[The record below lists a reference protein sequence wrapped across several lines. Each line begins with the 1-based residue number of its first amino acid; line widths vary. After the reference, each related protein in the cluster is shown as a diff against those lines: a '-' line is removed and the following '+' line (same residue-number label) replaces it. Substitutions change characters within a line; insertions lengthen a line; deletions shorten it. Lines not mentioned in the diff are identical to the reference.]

1 MFFNMNGIRKSG
13 IWNRIFSFFC
23 AAVMALIFVCPKL
36 TVNAAERVQPVGDTV
51 VIVIDPGHG
60 GSNKGTQSGHT
71 IEKEMTM
78 VTAKAMYQEL
88 LQYDNVQVYMTHT
101 EDVDMSLAQRAQFAA
116 SVEADFLF
124 SIHYNA
130 SENHSMY
137 GSEVWVSCQ
146 KPYNAYG
153 FQFGYLHLESMAEK
167 GLFIRGVKNR
177 QDGPMKDYYG
187 IIRESAALSVPAV
200 IIEHCYV
207 DEERD
212 AEYITNEEGFA
223 EFGRADALSVA
234 KYFGLKS
241 TSLGVDYSGEA
252 ANLQPAS
259 EDSLVQQTLPDNTHP
274 DVCEI
279 ELRECD
285 YDTGE
290 ANITVRAA
298 DYDSPLIYYDY
309 SIDNGLTWSKL
320 ETWPGSNTLT
330 GEYTDT
336 FQLKI
341 TIPGGVKPNIVVRA
355 YNITDLYKQSNV
367 LRFDQAIARNTD
379 NKNNTANTGQNSSV
393 SSETAPESGEA
404 EGQESASE
412 DYEQKKAEAA
422 TEPLEHKRESIGTT
436 TFMPVANETEGE
448 EESIGI
454 MTFLKFCLALV
465 IVLFIIVLTTQTIHY
480 QRRANRRHKR

>member
-1 MFFNMNGIRKSG
+1 
-13 IWNRIFSFFC
+13 
-23 AAVMALIFVCPKL
+23 MALVLCCPTL
-36 TVNAAERVQPVGDTV
+36 SVSAAERVQPVGDTV

-60 GSNKGTQSGHT
+60 GTNQGTQSGHT

-88 LQYDNVQVYMTHT
+88 IQYDNVQVYMTHT
-101 EDVDMSLAQRAQFAA
+101 EDVDLSLAQRAQFAE
-116 SVEADFLF
+116 SVGADFLF

-153 FQFGYLHLESMAEK
+153 YQFGYLHLESMAEK

-177 QDGPMKDYYG
+177 QDGPSKDYYG
-187 IIRESAALSVPAV
+187 IIRESAALSIPAV

-241 TSLGVDYSGEA
+241 TALGVDYSGEA
-252 ANLQPAS
+252 LNLQPAS
-259 EDSLVQQTLPDNTHP
+259 ADSLVQQTLPDNTYP

-285 YDTGE
+285 YETGE

-309 SIDNGLTWSKL
+309 SIDNGLTWSRL

-330 GEYTDT
+330 GAYTDT
-336 FQLKI
+336 FQLQL
-341 TIPGGVKPNIVVRA
+341 TLPAGTRPNIAVRA
-355 YNITDLYKQSNV
+355 YNIADLCKQSNV
-367 LRFDQAIARNTD
+367 LRFDQSIARHTEESP
-379 NKNNTANTGQNSSV
+379 TEA
-393 SSETAPESGEA
+393 AESGGA
-404 EGQESASE
+404 EGQPAESG
-412 DYEQKKAEAA
+412 DYEQKEAEAA

-436 TFMPVANETEGE
+436 TFMPVANETEAA
-448 EESIGI
+448 EESIGV

-465 IVLFIIVLTTQTIHY
+465 IVLFIIVLTTQTINY
-480 QRRANRRHKR
+480 RKRRNRRHRR

>member
-1 MFFNMNGIRKSG
+1 MVDMFLGKLGIRK
-13 IWNRIFSFFC
+13 RIVSFFC
-23 AAVMALIFVCPKL
+23 ATVVALIFVCPKL
-36 TVNAAERVQPVGDTV
+36 TVDAAERVQPVGDTV

-60 GSNKGTQSGHT
+60 GSNLGTQSGHT

-88 LQYDNVQVYMTHT
+88 LQYDNVEVYLTHT
-101 EDVDMSLAQRAQFAA
+101 EDVDISLAQRAQFAA
-116 SVEADFLF
+116 EVGADFLF

-177 QDGPMKDYYG
+177 QDGPNKDYYG

-241 TSLGVDYSGEA
+241 TALGVDYSGEA
-252 ANLQPAS
+252 LNLQPAS
-259 EDSLVQQTLPDNTHP
+259 ADSLVQQTLPDNTHP

-285 YDTGE
+285 YETGD

-330 GEYTDT
+330 GAYTDT

-341 TIPGGVKPNIVVRA
+341 KIPEGVRPNIAVRA

-367 LRFDQAIARNTD
+367 LKFDQAIARQNHDESPATD
-379 NKNNTANTGQNSSV
+379 PG
-393 SSETAPESGEA
+393 SEGA
-404 EGQESASE
+404 EGRDASSG

-422 TEPLEHKRESIGTT
+422 TEPLEHKRDSIGTT
-436 TFMPVANETEGE
+436 TFMPVANETEDA

-465 IVLFIIVLTTQTIHY
+465 IVLFIIVLTTQTLNY
-480 QRRANRRHKR
+480 QKRRNRRHRR